1 MNGKRFLIIV
11 SILTIIMM
19 LAPNFQLVGN
29 ISNNSQIQS
38 NPSNVM
44 NVPVRTDVSGGI
56 ISININT
63 DAFIANGN
71 STISILNTLGLS
83 PVQYLYLND
92 KTSITSS
99 VAVTPNGSSILVGTS
114 NDMGLNIINTT
125 TAQTDKIILTP
136 ATKDESNI
144 TVSPNGHYA
153 YVSGSN
159 TYNISVVS
167 LLNYSVVKVLNVS
180 YDPGKMVISPNGTTG
195 FSFSMEGPNGATSES
210 ITEINTVNNSVIRNV
225 TDNLL
230 NNPDTGAISPNGSML
245 LIGNTGNATI
255 TAINISNGAF
265 KNIREVFPCVETKS
279 ITFNLQG
286 TLFFFVGKNPTVPP
300 FSHGG
305 ATAELYSA
313 TTFGYDWS
321 LNLTK
326 TNSSTANGMIYLSSS
341 NRIFVSV
348 ANPDRIVEVGIEGTP
363 GSPCL
368 KNEGNLT
375 NPLTPGQMSY
385 FPTSFL
391 GSFMVFEN
399 GLPSN
404 SKWDINLGGF
414 TFSSNKSYINVTA
427 YYGKQSYG
435 LTAPNFYAF
444 HNSSGYLNV
453 NLTSSYSFKAFYTLN
468 YSQSRNYAILTE
480 NYTRTGSPVFS
491 TLNNT
496 YLASLPTGYQPFS
509 NAITPNGTLLVTL
522 DDYPTPS
529 LNVINMHTF
538 KQIANISLPAE
549 KSPCFVSI
557 NPDGLYAYVGACSY
571 NLSVVSLNTFSVVK
585 VLNVSYD
592 STHMAFLPN
601 GTEGFVTTGETYNCI
616 GTPRNFTV
624 INTENNTVIKTVY
637 NPILNCS
644 FDDAVSPNGTYL
656 VIPNC
661 NNLTIFNTKTLKIV
675 KNLHSNEF
683 GFDVAEFS
691 SNGSKLYVT
700 SNYGGTYNFSEIWMN
715 NFTLHTMISAQSIS
729 IGQNFA
735 FNGNESEV
743 YLTNFGSSTE
753 AYNMNN
759 LSQVTSIPSGAN
771 PFSKILIPA
780 SSYYGSVTFMENGLP
795 ANTPWSVTLSGLKYG
810 SGSSNITAYSYAGLQ
825 NYSINIPAGY
835 SLSVRSS
842 GQIMVSYENTTV
854 RLTFIPTIIFEETGL
869 GSAPVWYL
877 NIKGY
882 NTSGKITSGTYSM
895 GLPLGSYEAIATSPY
910 AQTYYLNFSFS
921 TTGQTFTI
929 PFKEQYNFSVSQ
941 TGLSNVVW
949 YVNVTNKTGIVSQ
962 MSGTGSTLS
971 ANLINGSY
979 NYTVASSNKIYK
991 PSPYDTH
998 FTISGSSYAVREPF
1012 TTLTYN
1018 VTFSES
1024 GLPSGTAWYV
1034 NITGQT
1040 SSGPISAGSSYFKNL
1055 TNGTYY
1061 YSIWAPDKNYY
1072 ANSSNFIVNG
1082 THKLIHVK
1090 FIESFSVIFSESGLP
1105 SSTIWYVNITG
1116 QKSSGPIAS
1125 GSTFTVSLPNGSYQY
1140 NIATNNKI
1148 YHAPASSFTESA
1160 GSPSSVSV
1168 TFSLY
1173 TYTVTF
1179 TESGLPSGTAWY
1191 VNLSNGM
1198 KSGAITTST
1207 YSFSLTN
1214 GSVSYTISGT
1224 SGYSANRTSGS
1235 FTVNGNNVAI
1245 SVKFSKPSSPS
1256 SSITAIEEY
1265 SIVGAVV
1272 ALALIGAFIWKR
1284 RSP

>member
-1 MNGKRFLIIV
+1 MNNKGFLV
-11 SILTIIMM
+11 TLSILTIFMM
-19 LAPNFQLVGN
+19 ILPNFQVSGN
-29 ISNNSQIQS
+29 ILNTPQTQS
-38 NPSNVM
+38 NSSNIM

-63 DAFIANGN
+63 DAFIADGN

-167 LLNYSVVKVLNVS
+167 LLNYSVVKVLNVT
-180 YDPGKMVISPNGTTG
+180 YDPGKMVISPSGTTG
-195 FSFSMEGPNGATSES
+195 FSLSTEGPDGATSER

-230 NNPDTGAISPNGSML
+230 NNPDTGAISPNGSIL
-245 LIGNTGNATI
+245 LIGNNGNVTV

-265 KNIREVFPCVETKS
+265 KNIREVPTQVEAKS
-279 ITFNLQG
+279 IAFNLQG
-286 TLFFFVGKNPTVPP
+286 TQFFFVGKNPAVPP
-300 FSHGG
+300 DSHGG

-313 TTFGYDWS
+313 TTFCYDWS

-326 TNSSTANGMIYLSSS
+326 TNSSIANGMIYLASS

-391 GSFMVFEN
+391 GSFMVSEN
-399 GLPSN
+399 GLPSS
-404 SKWDINLGGF
+404 SKWDINIGGF

-453 NLTSSYSFKAFYTLN
+453 NSTSSYSFKAFYTLN
-468 YSQSRNYAILTE
+468 YSDSRNYAILTE
-480 NYTRTGSPVFS
+480 NTTCTGSPVFS

-496 YLASLPTGYQPFS
+496 YLASLPTGYQPRS
-509 NAITPNGTLLVTL
+509 NAITPNGSFLITL
-522 DDYPTPS
+522 DNYQTPS
-529 LNVINMHTF
+529 LNVINLHTF
-538 KQIANISLPAE
+538 KQIANITLPAE

-585 VLNVSYD
+585 VINLSFAP
-592 STHMAFLPN
+592 THMAFLPN
-601 GTEGFVTTGETYNCI
+601 GTEGFVTSGDNYKCI
-616 GTPRNFTV
+616 GTPKNFTM
-624 INTENNTVIKTVY
+624 INTDDNTVIKTVY
-637 NPILNCS
+637 NPNLNYS
-644 FDDAVSPNGTYL
+644 YDDAVSPNGTYL

-661 NNLTIFNTKTLKIV
+661 HNLTIFNTKTLKIV
-675 KNLHSNEF
+675 KNFHSNEF
-683 GFDVAEFS
+683 FFDVAEFS

-700 SNYGGTYNFSEIWMN
+700 SNYVFNYNFSEIWMN
-715 NFTLHTMISAQSIS
+715 NFTSHILISSTSI
-729 IGQNFA
+729 NEYFA
-735 FNGNESEV
+735 FNENESEV
-743 YLTNFGSSTE
+743 YFNVENSTTAE
-753 AYNMNN
+753 YNVHN
-759 LSQVTSIPSGAN
+759 LSQVTYIYSRTIGS
-771 PFSKILIPA
+771 SDILVPA
-780 SSYYGSVTFMENGLP
+780 SSYYGSVTFTESGLP
-795 ANTPWSVTLSGLKYG
+795 ANTPWSITLSGLKYS
-810 SGSSNITAYSYAGLQ
+810 SGSSNITVYSYTGLQ

-835 SLSVRSS
+835 SLSARPS

-854 RLTFIPTIIFEETGL
+854 RLTFITTIIFEETGL

-910 AQTYYLNFSFS
+910 AQTYYLNFTFS

-929 PFKEQYNFSVSQ
+929 PFREQYNFSVSE

-962 MSGTGSTLS
+962 MSGTGSTLTT
-971 ANLINGSY
+971 NLINGSY

-1012 TTLTYN
+1012 TSLTYN
-1018 VTFSES
+1018 
-1024 GLPSGTAWYV
+1024 
-1034 NITGQT
+1034 
-1040 SSGPISAGSSYFKNL
+1040 
-1055 TNGTYY
+1055 
-1061 YSIWAPDKNYY
+1061 
-1072 ANSSNFIVNG
+1072 
-1082 THKLIHVK
+1082 
-1090 FIESFSVIFSESGLP
+1090 
-1105 SSTIWYVNITG
+1105 
-1116 QKSSGPIAS
+1116 
-1125 GSTFTVSLPNGSYQY
+1125 
-1140 NIATNNKI
+1140 
-1148 YHAPASSFTESA
+1148 
-1160 GSPSSVSV
+1160 
-1168 TFSLY
+1168 
-1173 TYTVTF
+1173 VTF

-1214 GSVSYTISGT
+1214 GSVSYTIAGT

-1235 FTVNGNNVAI
+1235 FTVNGYNMAI
-1245 SVKFSKPSSPS
+1245 SVKFSKPPSPS

-1272 ALALIGAFIWKR
+1272 VIALIGAFIWKR

>member
-1 MNGKRFLIIV
+1 MM
-11 SILTIIMM
+11 IL
-19 LAPNFQLVGN
+19 PNFQVSGN
-29 ISNNSQIQS
+29 ILNTPQTQS
-38 NPSNVM
+38 NLSNIM
-44 NVPVRTDVSGGI
+44 NAPVRTDVSGGI

-63 DAFIANGN
+63 DAFIADGN

-92 KTSITSS
+92 QTSITSS

-167 LLNYSVVKVLNVS
+167 LLNYSIVKVLNVS

-195 FSFSMEGPNGATSES
+195 FSFSTEGPNGATSES

-245 LIGNTGNATI
+245 LIGNNGNVTV

-265 KNIREVFPCVETKS
+265 KNIREVPTQVETKS

-313 TTFGYDWS
+313 TTFEYDWS

-391 GSFMVFEN
+391 GSFMVSEN

-480 NYTRTGSPVFS
+480 NNTHTGSPVFS

-496 YLASLPTGYQPFS
+496 YLASLPTGYQPCS

-661 NNLTIFNTKTLKIV
+661 HNLTIFNIHTLKIV
-675 KNLHSNEF
+675 KNFHLQNSY
-683 GFDVAEFS
+683 FDIAKFS
-691 SNGSKLYVT
+691 TNGSKLYV
-700 SNYGGTYNFSEIWMN
+700 SYFDHGGRNFSEIWMN
-715 NFTLHTMISAQSIS
+715 NFTLHILFSQKLFI
-729 IGQNFA
+729 NEYFA
-735 FNGNESEV
+735 FNENESEV
-743 YLTNFGSSTE
+743 YFTVGNSTTAE
-753 AYNMNN
+753 YNMHNM
-759 LSQVTSIPSGAN
+759 SQVTYIQSRSIGNSH
-771 PFSKILIPA
+771 ILVPA

-795 ANTPWSVTLSGLKYG
+795 ANTPWSVTLSDLKYG

-835 SLSVRSS
+835 SLSVRPS

-910 AQTYYLNFSFS
+910 AHTYYLNFTFS

-929 PFKEQYNFSVSQ
+929 PFREQYNFSVSE

-962 MSGTGSTLS
+962 MSGTGSTLTT
-971 ANLINGSY
+971 NLINGSY

-1024 GLPSGTAWYV
+1024 GLPSGTTWYV

-1040 SSGPISAGSSYFKNL
+1040 SSGPIYAGTSYFKNL

-1061 YSIWAPDKNYY
+1061 FTPSSTDKNYS
-1072 ANSSNFIVNG
+1072 AKSSKFIVNG
-1082 THKLIHVK
+1082 SSLSVSIAY
-1090 FIESFSVIFSESGLP
+1090 SFS
-1105 SSTIWYVNITG
+1105 
-1116 QKSSGPIAS
+1116 K
-1125 GSTFTVSLPNGSYQY
+1125 
-1140 NIATNNKI
+1140 
-1148 YHAPASSFTESA
+1148 
-1160 GSPSSVSV
+1160 
-1168 TFSLY
+1168 
-1173 TYTVTF
+1173 YTVTF
-1179 TESGLPSGTAWY
+1179 SESGLPSGTAWY